1 MIPAHKIKRILTMGL
16 ISFGMG
22 PVPVSK
28 VFQGKGMMMLVMVI
42 VVVMMVVMMM
52 MMDLYE

>member
-52 MMDLYE
+52 MDLYE